1 MWDKLYAAYKSELES
16 KAAQSIKITLPDGKI
31 IEGESWRTTPYQVAQ
46 GIR

>member
-1 MWDKLYAAYKSELES
+1 MWDKLYSAYKGELEA
-16 KAAQSIKITLPDGKI
+16 KAPEPIKITLPDGKV